1 MVTNNKRRSAG
12 DKAIDIFIIICLV
25 LLSIACL
32 FPLYQV
38 FVVSVSSPNIVMK
51 KNAFLYF
58 PEGFN
63 VEAYKIVFSNKNIRS
78 GFMNTLLYIS
88 VGTVMNIV
96 TTSLTAY
103 TLSKK
108 NVLLKKP
115 LMIYF
120 SITMYFGGGLIPMF
134 LLINGMH
141 LMNSHLAILLP
152 GAFSVWNMIIMRTQF
167 VSIPDELKESAMLDG
182 ASDMVILTRILLPL
196 SGSVIAVL
204 SLFSIVGFW
213 NMWYE
218 PMIYLTERSKY
229 PLQSVLREILIDSS
243 TQMMAG
249 AGANK
254 QLKMNVR
261 TNSAARTLV
270 KYANI
275 IVCTVP
281 ILVVYPFL
289 QKYFVKG
296 MLVGSLK
303 G

>member
-78 GFMNTLLYIS
+78 GFMNTLLYIA

-120 SITMYFGGGLIPMF
+120 SITI
-134 LLINGMH
+134 
-141 LMNSHLAILLP
+141 
-152 GAFSVWNMIIMRTQF
+152 
-167 VSIPDELKESAMLDG
+167 
-182 ASDMVILTRILLPL
+182 
-196 SGSVIAVL
+196 
-204 SLFSIVGFW
+204 
-213 NMWYE
+213 
-218 PMIYLTERSKY
+218 
-229 PLQSVLREILIDSS
+229 
-243 TQMMAG
+243 
-249 AGANK
+249 
-254 QLKMNVR
+254 
-261 TNSAARTLV
+261 
-270 KYANI
+270 
-275 IVCTVP
+275 
-281 ILVVYPFL
+281 
-289 QKYFVKG
+289 
-296 MLVGSLK
+296 
-303 G
+303 